1 MVTKYKITDDYGDTG
16 GFDPATYKGSIISK
30 TQKYHNGSWSEK
42 FKMKEFH
49 LNWAER
55 QDLWPV
61 GPVDMRWDETRRL
74 WTAKDDPKIYKFIYV
89 TLEEDLVKE
98 QDYDETYPTKAFIDD
113 IEYSQEPLPNGYR
126 RLVYV
131 KDKAG
136 YTAPKGTKLLCRY
149 NIDNGFYEPISKP
162 VMVAKGTIAS
172 TTTATIEMH
181 YVQGRKS
188 GTIPTSLITFDN
200 PLGFSVATNDKG
212 IFTYINGL
220 WTLTAKK

>member
-1 MVTKYKITDDYGDTG
+1 MANIPKIANLLNTN
-16 GFDPATYKGSIISK
+16 IISK
-30 TQKYHNGSWSEK
+30 TQKYNNGSWSEK
-42 FKMKEFH
+42 VKMKEFY

-61 GPVDMRWDETRRL
+61 GPIDMRWDETRRL
-74 WTAKDDPKIYKFIYV
+74 WTTKDDPKIYKFIYV

-149 NIDNGFYEPISKP
+149 NIDSGFYEPISKP

-172 TTTATIEMH
+172 STTATIEMH
-181 YVQGRKS
+181 YIQGRKS

-200 PLGFSVATNDKG
+200 PLGFSVANNDKG